1 LRLQFLGTGAAQG
14 IPAMGCECAHCSRA
28 RQEGGR
34 LEKRRSS
41 VLFFLPGYE
50 LLMDTPPDIRELL
63 DAGGVQTISGVF
75 LSHEHFDHVGG
86 LEEFLYWQKDID
98 LFTEAQVYQRLIRV
112 NWAKQLPDIAFHFGI
127 RPGTTIHFHDFSLT
141 PFGVPHKVPCCG
153 FVLSDGQ
160 RRVVHAADSGPKLS
174 NYARCLLEG
183 ADMLIL
189 STPFFYSDEDE
200 THMGVD
206 EAVALKDEVGAKQL
220 ILTHVNHFNKPHDKL
235 EAYVAQY
242 EGVTVA
248 YDGLVLDL

>member
-1 LRLQFLGTGAAQG
+1 
-14 IPAMGCECAHCSRA
+14 
-28 RQEGGR
+28 
-34 LEKRRSS
+34 
-41 VLFFLPGYE
+41 
-50 LLMDTPPDIRELL
+50 MDTPPDIRELL

-86 LEEFLYWQKDID
+86 LEEFLYWRKDID
-98 LFTEAQVYQRLIRV
+98 LFTESQVYQRLIRV

-127 RPGTTIHFHDFSLT
+127 RPGVTIHFHDFSLT
-141 PFGVPHKVPCCG
+141 PFGVLHKVPCCG
-153 FVLSDGQ
+153 FVLCDGQ
-160 RRVVHAADSGPKLS
+160 HRVVHAADSGPKLS

-189 STPFFYSDEDE
+189 NTPFFYSDEDE
-200 THMGVD
+200 THMGVE
-206 EAVALKDEVGAKQL
+206 EAVALKDEVGA
-220 ILTHVNHFNKPHDKL
+220 L